1 MQKGLEEY
9 LNKKRKSFARFFFLS
24 DDELL
29 EILAR
34 TKVPQAVQP
43 HLRKCF
49 EAIYALDFGAENRG
63 EDIFHMISA
72 EGEKVPMTKNLKA
85 RGNVEEWLG
94 GLEADM
100 IKSLKREMKNG
111 FDAYEEMPRVEWV

>member
-1 MQKGLEEY
+1 
-9 LNKKRKSFARFFFLS
+9 
-24 DDELL
+24 
-29 EILAR
+29 
-34 TKVPQAVQP
+34 
-43 HLRKCF
+43 
-49 EAIYALDFGAENRG
+49 
-63 EDIFHMISA
+63 MISA

-111 FDAYEEMPRVEWV
+111 FDAYEEMPRVEWVSAHFA